1 MENTMIKTP
10 KKTLWLR
17 VLCVALALLILAA
30 IPAVLT
36 PILMPKYLSVSKEGS
51 LTEEYYASVAETN
64 HDVLFIGDCEIFESF
79 VPAILWEEYGISAYL
94 RGGAQQLVW
103 HSYYLLED
111 ALRYETPKA
120 VVFNVYALKYGE
132 PQKEAYNRMALDGME
147 WSGVKAEAIRASMT
161 EEENFLTY
169 VFPFFRFHS
178 RWSELTGED
187 FTYAWKDKPTVSD
200 SGYLMQTGIVP
211 ADTQAELTPEELL
224 DYTLP
229 AAAMGYL
236 ERMRSLCEE
245 RGIELILVKAPTN
258 FWRYHWYDEWDAQ
271 ITDYAAEHS
280 LSYYNLI
287 PKSQE
292 IGLDMSTDTYD
303 AGAHL
308 NVYGAEKLTRYFGA
322 ILRDAHGI
330 PDQRGSGP
338 ASAVWQQRV
347 EAYYARKAACEA
359 ASEGAQQETK
369 ANK

>member
-1 MENTMIKTP
+1 MENQTVKTP
-10 KKTLWLR
+10 KRTLWLR
-17 VLCVALALLILAA
+17 ALCVALALLILAA
-30 IPAVLT
+30 VPVALT
-36 PILMPKYLSVSKEGS
+36 PVLMPKYLSASKEGS

-79 VPAILWEEYGISAYL
+79 VPAILWEEYGISAFL

-147 WSGVKAEAIRASMT
+147 WSPVKAEAIKASMT
-161 EEENFLTY
+161 EEEDFLTY

-178 RWSELTGED
+178 RWSELTAED
-187 FTYAWKDKPTVSD
+187 FTYAWTDKPPVSD
-200 SGYLMQTGIVP
+200 SGYLMQTGVVP
-211 ADTQAELTPEELL
+211 ADTETFTPELL
-224 DYTLP
+224 VDPNLP
-229 AAAMGYL
+229 ASAMAYL
-236 ERMRSLCEE
+236 DRMRELCAE

-271 ITDYAAEHS
+271 ITDYAAAHG
-280 LSYYNLI
+280 LRYYNLI
-287 PKSQE
+287 PKASE

-303 AGAHL
+303 GGAHL

-322 ILRDAHGI
+322 ILRDTHAI
-330 PDQRGSGP
+330 PDRRADS
-338 ASAVWQQRV
+338 ALAAVWQTRV
-347 EAYYARKAACEA
+347 ETYYARKAQMQEA
-359 ASEGAQQETK
+359 DTTP
-369 ANK
+369 